1 MVGGNLIVYNFVET
15 LIQMFVVDGNE
26 VGSLVQALHFV
37 GVVNQ
42 VALFLGVLLCMY
54 IRWWVSFVS

>member
-15 LIQMFVVDGNE
+15 LMQMFVVGGNE
-26 VGSLVQALHFV
+26 VAYFFQALHFV

-42 VALFLGVLLCMY
+42 VALFVGVLLRM
-54 IRWWVSFVS
+54 